1 MTGNRDFFKTLDES
15 KKSIMKLGN
24 DKELKVEER
33 GTIKITTLENKVRL
47 LNMQYVPNL
56 AHSLLSVGQILA
68 NGYSVMFDANACM
81 IRTKE
86 SSKLL
91 TKI

>member
-1 MTGNRDFFKTLDES
+1 MTRNRDLFKTLDES
-15 KKSIMKLGN
+15 KNPIMKLGN

-33 GTIKITTLENKVRL
+33 GTIAITTLENKVRL

-56 AHSLLSVGQILA
+56 THNLLSVGQLLA
-68 NGYSVMFDANACM
+68 NGYSVMFDANSCM
-81 IRTKE
+81 IRSKE
-86 SSKLL
+86 SIKLL